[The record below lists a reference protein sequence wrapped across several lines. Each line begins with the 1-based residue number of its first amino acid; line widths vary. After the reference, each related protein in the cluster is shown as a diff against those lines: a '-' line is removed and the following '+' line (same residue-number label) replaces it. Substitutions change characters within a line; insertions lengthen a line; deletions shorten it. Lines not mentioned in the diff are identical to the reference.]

1 MGTLEQ
7 SEPIEP
13 TTLTD
18 VEVMEAS
25 IEPGGM
31 GAIEDVSSDDT
42 VDESDSDTDIGV
54 VEIDIT
60 SELSADQIR
69 DLFGAFDQEDWAE
82 VDRLLD
88 EWERNGVYT
97 DTKAGG
103 VDRNRGNAETLR
115 RYWTVGVGGQKI
127 RWGMPGDW
135 TRCVQQLTEHLG
147 PRAKGY
153 CALRHKEMN
162 GYYPGDKRNKSD
174 TARNLLTS
182 ANKPS
187 ASVVF
192 GSGDGFKVVGANTT
206 TDSTEMVDMQP
217 VRDSSVSDGVRQYV
231 GGDDFSGKA
240 LDLPVAST
248 QATSEQPTTI
258 SSKSKSVEPSFGT
271 STNSADTIVTSSSSP
286 TKAGSMSTTQP
297 NVMHGSATVS
307 NTTNSHT
314 KTVAD
319 SGGDIEFKTV
329 GVKGMNVVSADEGI
343 VETIISVTG
352 IVDNVKDRINPGA
365 YAKTLA
371 KRKPKGVWSHDWDTP
386 VSKTL
391 DVKELL
397 PGDPELPKT
406 MPNGDPW
413 PAGAGAL
420 KVKTQFNLDTQR
432 GREAYSDVTFFAEE
446 QEWSIGYNV
455 PVGGAKVDQ
464 KSGVREIETLE
475 LYEYSP
481 VLFGAM
487 PLARTTSVKE
497 AQLALKALKGGAA
510 SWLADAPA
518 DVEDVVEYAAPAPDD
533 IEEDFADELD
543 GKDLALSADQMI
555 LVKRAIG
562 TLTDLLNV
570 VQGDVEVK
578 AIEPEDE
585 TDDAEPDDDEDDDVQ
600 EYDSLV
606 EAIDDIVD
614 DEDVYNALID
624 AASGIDNALNDDNI
638 EALDQA
644 SNEFLDGIQ
653 TQMKR
658 DGVDVQLL
666 RDLASTVAD
675 LIQQVGGV
683 DEGGE
688 EMPSEDTIE
697 KKQPE
702 DDMEATDEATEEAP
716 VEAPEGKT
724 ILSVEEI
731 QSFIADFNAK

>member
-1 MGTLEQ
+1 MGTQ
-7 SEPIEP
+7 DQPSEI
-13 TTLTD
+13 TD
-18 VEVMEAS
+18 VEVLHAS
-25 IEPGGM
+25 VEPGGL
-31 GAIEDVSSDDT
+31 GAIEEVDADDT
-42 VDESDSDTDIGV
+42 AEPDIL
-54 VEIDIT
+54 EIDIT
-60 SELSADQIR
+60 SELSSDQIR
-69 DLFGAFDQEDWAE
+69 DLFAAFSDEDWTE
-82 VDRLLD
+82 VDRLLN
-88 EWERNGVYT
+88 EWEQDGIYT

-127 RWGMPGDW
+127 RWGVPGDW
-135 TRCVQQLTEHLG
+135 TRCAELLSEHLG

-206 TDSTEMVDMQP
+206 TDSTEMVDMQT

-329 GVKGMNVVSADEGI
+329 GVKGMNVVSAEEGI

-397 PGDPELPKT
+397 PGDPELPAT
-406 MPNGDPW
+406 MPDGDPW
-413 PAGAGAL
+413 PANAGAL

-510 SWLADAPA
+510 AWLSESQDTTEETVEEYSDATPD
-518 DVEDVVEYAAPAPDD
+518 DVEADIAAD
-533 IEEDFADELD
+533 LD
-543 GKDLALSADQMI
+543 GKQFELPANQMI
-555 LVKRAIG
+555 LVKRAIA
-562 TLTDLLNV
+562 TLTDLLSV
-570 VQGDVEVK
+570 VQGEVETK
-578 AIEPEDE
+578 A
-585 TDDAEPDDDEDDDVQ
+585 DDPAPDDEEDDGVQ
-600 EYDSLV
+600 EYDTLV
-606 EAIDDIVD
+606 SAIDDLVD
-614 DEDVYNALID
+614 ESDVYDALID
-624 AASGIDNALNDDNI
+624 AAGAID
-638 EALDQA
+638 EALGDNDIDALDKA
-644 SNEFLDGIQ
+644 SNDFLDGIQ
-653 TQMKR
+653 TQMKSAQN
-658 DGVDVQLL
+658 VELL

-675 LIQQVGGV
+675 LIEQIDGTAADGGMP
-683 DEGGE
+683 DE
-688 EMPSEDTIE
+688 DNIE
-697 KKQPE
+697 KKDE
-702 DDMEATDEATEEAP
+702 DET
-716 VEAPEGKT
+716 KT
-724 ILSVEEI
+724 VLSAEEI
-731 QSFIADFNAK
+731 AAFVQKFNSK

>member
-1 MGTLEQ
+1 MTTPSEQ
-7 SEPIEP
+7 NEITE
-13 TTLTD
+13 
-18 VEVMEAS
+18 VEALNAS
-25 IEPGGM
+25 IKPGGL
-31 GAIEDVSSDDT
+31 GAIEEVSTDDT
-42 VDESDSDTDIGV
+42 TVSEPDSTTDIGV

-60 SELSADQIR
+60 SELSDDQIR
-69 DLFGAFDQEDWAE
+69 DLFGAFDQEDWVE
-82 VDRLLD
+82 VDRLLN
-88 EWERNGVYT
+88 EWEQNGVYT

-115 RYWTVGVGGQKI
+115 RYWTVGAGAAKI

-135 TRCVQQLTEHLG
+135 TRCVEQLSKHLG

-153 CALRHKEMN
+153 CALRHKERN

-174 TARNLLTS
+174 I
-182 ANKPS
+182 
-187 ASVVF
+187 
-192 GSGDGFKVVGANTT
+192 D
-206 TDSTEMVDMQP
+206 
-217 VRDSSVSDGVRQYV
+217 
-231 GGDDFSGKA
+231 
-240 LDLPVAST
+240 
-248 QATSEQPTTI
+248 
-258 SSKSKSVEPSFGT
+258 
-271 STNSADTIVTSSSSP
+271 TNSIYHESKDSAF
-286 TKAGSMSTTQP
+286 TKGEPMLE
-297 NVMHGSATVS
+297 H
-307 NTTNSHT
+307 
-314 KTVAD
+314 
-319 SGGDIEFKTV
+319 KTV

-578 AIEPEDE
+578 AIEPEDDIE
-585 TDDAEPDDDEDDDVQ
+585 AGKYDGSITLMRGMMVMVKLFDDV
-600 EYDSLV
+600 D
-606 EAIDDIVD
+606 IDIS
-614 DEDVYNALID
+614 E
-624 AASGIDNALNDDNI
+624 
-638 EALDQA
+638 
-644 SNEFLDGIQ
+644 
-653 TQMKR
+653 
-658 DGVDVQLL
+658 
-666 RDLASTVAD
+666 
-675 LIQQVGGV
+675 
-683 DEGGE
+683 DEGLA
-688 EMPSEDTIE
+688 IF
-697 KKQPE
+697 K
-702 DDMEATDEATEEAP
+702 ATTELK
-716 VEAPEGKT
+716 V
-724 ILSVEEI
+724 
-731 QSFIADFNAK
+731 

>member
-1 MGTLEQ
+1 MGTLDQPNE
-7 SEPIEP
+7 I
-13 TTLTD
+13 TD
-18 VEVMEAS
+18 VEVLSTS

-31 GAIEDVSSDDT
+31 GAIEEVDSADTDV
-42 VDESDSDTDIGV
+42 VDESGAESDIGV

-60 SELSADQIR
+60 SELSSDQIR
-69 DLFGAFDQEDWAE
+69 DLFAAFSDEDWSE
-82 VDRLLD
+82 VDRLLND
-88 EWERNGVYT
+88 WEQNGVYT

-103 VDRNRGNAETLR
+103 ADRNRGGAETLR

-127 RWGMPGDW
+127 RWGTPGDW

-174 TARNLLTS
+174 AAGDFLTF
-182 ANKPS
+182 ADEPS

-192 GSGDGFKVVGANTT
+192 GSGDGFKMVG
-206 TDSTEMVDMQP
+206 TDTPSDSAEMVDMKS
-217 VRDSSVSDGVRQYV
+217 VRNGAVGDSVRKDV
-231 GGDDFSGKA
+231 GGDDLSSKA
-240 LDLPVAST
+240 LDLPVTST
-248 QATSEQPTTI
+248 QATSEQPTTV
-258 SSKSKSVEPSFGT
+258 SSKREGVESSFGT
-271 STNSADTIVTSSSSP
+271 STNSADTIVTSSSGS
-286 TKAGSMSTTQP
+286 TKAGSMSNTQP
-297 NVMHGSATVS
+297 NVMHGSVAFS
-307 NTTNSHT
+307 NTANSHT

-319 SGGDIEFKTV
+319 NGAEIEFKTV

-352 IVDNVKDRINPGA
+352 LVDNVKDRIVPGA
-365 YAKTLA
+365 YSKTLA

-397 PGDPELPKT
+397 PGDPELPDH
-406 MPNGDPW
+406 MPDGDPW
-413 PAGAGAL
+413 PSNAGAL
-420 KVKTQFNLDTQR
+420 KVKTQFNLETQR
-432 GREAYSDVTFFAEE
+432 GREAYSDVVFFGEE

-510 SWLADAPA
+510 AWLAEAPA
-518 DVEDVVEYAAPAPDD
+518 ETVDNTDEYEAAGSDD
-533 IEEDFADELD
+533 IEDQLVDDFE
-543 GKDLALSADQMI
+543 GKDMSLTGDQMI
-555 LVKRAIG
+555 LVKRAIT
-562 TLTDLLNV
+562 TLTDLLDV

-578 AIEPEDE
+578 SDM
-585 TDDAEPDDDEDDDVQ
+585 AEASDDEDEDDSDEGDDVQ
-600 EYDSLV
+600 EYDTLV
-606 EAIDDIVD
+606 EAIDDIVND
-614 DEDVYNALID
+614 SEIYDALID
-624 AASGIDNALNDDNI
+624 PASAIDDALNVDDV

-653 TQMKR
+653 AQMKR

-675 LIQQVGGV
+675 LIQQVSGE
-683 DEGGE
+683 EGSP

-697 KKQPE
+697 KKEPE
-702 DDMEATDEATEEAP
+702 
-716 VEAPEGKT
+716 VEAETTEDVADAEPEPVGAAEGKT

-731 QSFIADFNAK
+731 ESFIKDFNAK

>member
-1 MGTLEQ
+1 MGTLDQPNE
-7 SEPIEP
+7 I
-13 TTLTD
+13 TD
-18 VEVMEAS
+18 VEVLSTS

-31 GAIEDVSSDDT
+31 GAIEEVDSADTDV
-42 VDESDSDTDIGV
+42 VDESGAESDIGV

-60 SELSADQIR
+60 SELSSDQIR
-69 DLFGAFDQEDWAE
+69 DLFAAFSDEDWSE
-82 VDRLLD
+82 VDRLLND
-88 EWERNGVYT
+88 WEQNGVYT

-103 VDRNRGNAETLR
+103 ADRNRGGAETLR

-174 TARNLLTS
+174 AAGDFLTF
-182 ANKPS
+182 ADEPS

-192 GSGDGFKVVGANTT
+192 GSGDGFKMVG
-206 TDSTEMVDMQP
+206 TDTPSDSAEMVDMKS
-217 VRDSSVSDGVRQYV
+217 VRNGAVGDSVRKDV
-231 GGDDFSGKA
+231 GGDDLSSKA
-240 LDLPVAST
+240 LDLPVTST
-248 QATSEQPTTI
+248 QATSEQPTTV
-258 SSKSKSVEPSFGT
+258 SSKREGVESSFGT
-271 STNSADTIVTSSSSP
+271 STNSADTIVTSSSGS
-286 TKAGSMSTTQP
+286 TKAGSMSNTQP
-297 NVMHGSATVS
+297 NVMHGSVAFS
-307 NTTNSHT
+307 NTANSHT

-319 SGGDIEFKTV
+319 NGAEIEFKTV

-352 IVDNVKDRINPGA
+352 LVDNVKDRIVPGA
-365 YAKTLA
+365 YSKTLA

-397 PGDPELPKT
+397 PGDPELPDH
-406 MPNGDPW
+406 MPDGDPW
-413 PAGAGAL
+413 PSNAGAL
-420 KVKTQFNLDTQR
+420 KVKTQFNLETQR
-432 GREAYSDVTFFAEE
+432 GREAYSDVVFFGEE

-510 SWLADAPA
+510 AWLAEAPA
-518 DVEDVVEYAAPAPDD
+518 ETVDDTDEYEAAGSDD
-533 IEEDFADELD
+533 IEDQLVDDFE
-543 GKDLALSADQMI
+543 GKDMSLTGDQMI
-555 LVKRAIG
+555 LVKRAIT
-562 TLTDLLNV
+562 TLTDLLDV

-578 AIEPEDE
+578 SDM
-585 TDDAEPDDDEDDDVQ
+585 AEASDDEDEDDSDEGDDVQ
-600 EYDSLV
+600 EYDTLV
-606 EAIDDIVD
+606 EAIDDIVND
-614 DEDVYNALID
+614 SEIYDALID
-624 AASGIDNALNDDNI
+624 PASAIDDALNVDDV

-653 TQMKR
+653 AQMKR

-675 LIQQVGGV
+675 LIQQVSGE
-683 DEGGE
+683 EGSP

-697 KKQPE
+697 KKEPE
-702 DDMEATDEATEEAP
+702 
-716 VEAPEGKT
+716 VEAETTEDVADAEPEPVGAAEGKT

-731 QSFIADFNAK
+731 ESFIKDFNAK